1 MKIYLIAGEDSGDLH
16 GANLI
21 FALQKRVQNLQV
33 RGVGGD
39 KMQRA
44 GMSLVAH
51 VKDINFMGFVEVI
64 KHLGTIRR
72 LFRQVEKD
80 IQTFQPDVVILIDY
94 PGFNLRIAPFIKTL
108 GIKIVYYISPQLWAW
123 KKGRVK
129 KIQKWIDKMCVI
141 LPFEK
146 DFYANEGVN
155 VDFVGHPLLDEI
167 KKQPIKQKIDTSKT
181 VALLPGSRSQE
192 IQNMLPIML
201 KVAAK
206 FPQYQFVIAGAPS
219 KTADFYEKIITE
231 QGNLPNVSLKM
242 NETYKVLTYADAAL
256 VTSGTATLETALF
269 HVPQVVCY
277 KGSFISYHIGKY
289 LIQVKFISLVNLIL
303 GYKAV
308 TELIQ
313 YDFTTEKL
321 ASELEKLFLP
331 DIRQQILADYHS
343 LQLKLGDV
351 GASDRV
357 ADVVLKFRFSQINAD
372 SNADFRK

>member
-21 FALQKRVQNLQV
+21 FALQKRVHNLQV

-39 KMQRA
+39 KMQSA

-72 LFRQVEKD
+72 LFRQVEND
-80 IQTFQPDVVILIDY
+80 IQTFEPDIVILIDY
-94 PGFNLRIAPFIKTL
+94 PGFNLRIAPFIKKQ

-129 KIQKWIDKMCVI
+129 KVQKWIDKMCVI

-146 DFYANEGVN
+146 DFYAKEGIE

-167 KKQPIKQKIDTSKT
+167 QKQPTKQKINSTKT
-181 VALLPGSRSQE
+181 IALLPGSRSQE
-192 IQNMLPIML
+192 IQNMLPVML

-219 KTADFYEKIITE
+219 KTADFYQKIITE
-231 QGNLPNVSLKM
+231 QGKLLNVSLKM
-242 NETYKVLTYADAAL
+242 NETYKILSNADAAL

-269 HVPQVVCY
+269 HIPQVVCY
-277 KGSFISYHIGKY
+277 RGSFISYHIGKY

-313 YDFTTEKL
+313 YDFTSEKL
-321 ASELEKLFLP
+321 ANELEKLFLP

-343 LQLKLGDV
+343 LQVKLGDV

-357 ADVVLKFRFSQINAD
+357 ADVVLKV
-372 SNADFRK
+372 

>member
-21 FALQKRVQNLQV
+21 FSLQKRVKDLQV

-39 KMQRA
+39 KMQTA

-64 KHLGTIRR
+64 KHLRTIRR
-72 LFRQVEKD
+72 LFRQVKKD
-80 IQTFQPDVVILIDY
+80 IQTFQPDIVILIDY
-94 PGFNLRIAPFIKTL
+94 PGFNLRIAPFIKKL

-129 KIQKWIDKMCVI
+129 KVQKWIDKMCVI

-146 DFYANEGVN
+146 DFYAKEGVS

-167 KKQPIKQKIDTSKT
+167 QKQTAKSKNNGAKNI
-181 VALLPGSRSQE
+181 ALLPGSRSQE
-192 IQNMLPIML
+192 IQNMLPMML

-206 FPQYQFVIAGAPS
+206 YPQYQFVIAGAPS
-219 KTADFYEKIITE
+219 KTADFYEKMISE
-231 QGNLPNVSLKM
+231 EGDLPNVSLKM
-242 NETYKVLTYADAAL
+242 NETYQVLTNADAAL

-269 HVPQVVCY
+269 HIPQVVCY
-277 KGSFISYHIGKY
+277 KGSIISYHIGKY

-331 DIRQQILADYHS
+331 DIRQQILADYDV
-343 LQLKLGDV
+343 LQLKLGDI

-357 ADVVLKFRFSQINAD
+357 ADVVLKI
-372 SNADFRK
+372 

>member
-21 FALQKRVQNLQV
+21 FALKKRMSKIEI

-39 KMQRA
+39 KMQA
-44 GMSLVAH
+44 TGMSLVAH
-51 VKDINFMGFVEVI
+51 VRDINFMGFVEVI

-72 LFRQVEKD
+72 LFREVEKD
-80 IQTFQPDVVILIDY
+80 IQTFEPDVVVLIDY
-94 PGFNLRIAPFIKTL
+94 PGFNLRIAPFIKNL
-108 GIKIVYYISPQLWAW
+108 GIKIIYYISPQLWAW

-129 KIQKWIDKMCVI
+129 KIRQYVDKMCVI

-146 DFYANEGVN
+146 EFYAKEGIDVA
-155 VDFVGHPLLDEI
+155 FVGHPLLDEI
-167 KKQPIKQKIDTSKT
+167 EKNDFAKAKKSERT

-192 IQNMLPIML
+192 IQSMLPTML
-201 KVAAK
+201 KVAAR

-219 KTADFYEKIITE
+219 KTIFFYQQIIE
-231 QGNLPNVSLKM
+231 NEGNLPNVYLKM
-242 NETYKVLTYADAAL
+242 NETYRVLANADAAL

-269 HVPQVVCY
+269 RVPQVVCY

-313 YDFTTEKL
+313 YDFTVEKL
-321 ASELEKLFLP
+321 TSEMEKLFLP
-331 DIRQQILADYHS
+331 DFRTQMIADYDS
-343 LQLKLGDV
+343 LRLKLGDI

-357 ADVVLKFRFSQINAD
+357 AEELCEISCLP
-372 SNADFRK
+372 